1 MLQEGIKNLYL
12 ERLFQRDG
20 IALTEI
26 AGDETSVRVPSHGT
40 VQTEDHLYKYHLY
53 CIKPQKH
60 AGLQLTTDEVRANNL
75 QHNNLMNII
84 NVLP

>member
-40 VQTEDHLYKYHLY
+40 VQTEDSPVQVPSVLYKTSEACWSSIDH
-53 CIKPQKH
+53 
-60 AGLQLTTDEVRANNL
+60 R
-75 QHNNLMNII
+75 
-84 NVLP
+84 